1 MHFLN
6 QELSGND
13 MDISKI
19 QIGTTP
25 PWDINVIIEVPLGK
39 EPVKYEMDKESGALF
54 VDRIMHT
61 SMRYPCNYGFIPHTL
76 SEDGDP
82 IDVIVASNVAFISGS
97 VVRSRPIG
105 VLKMK
110 DEKGLDEK
118 ILAVPIDALHPYYTS
133 VKQYSDLP
141 DILLEQ
147 ISHFFTHYKDL
158 EADKWVELDGWE
170 NASAAVKFIEES
182 INRAKPVKL

>member
-1 MHFLN
+1 
-6 QELSGND
+6 

-19 QIGTTP
+19 PIGKAP

-39 EPVKYEMDKESGALF
+39 EPVKYEMDKASGALF

-76 SEDGDP
+76 SDDGDP

-97 VVRSRPIG
+97 IVRSRPIG

-110 DEKGLDEK
+110 DEKGIDEK

-133 VKQYSDLP
+133 IEQYSDLP
-141 DILLEQ
+141 DILLDQ

-158 EADKWVELDGWE
+158 EAGKWVKLDGWE
-170 NASAAVKFIEES
+170 NAEEAIRFIEES
-182 INRAKPVKL
+182 IIRAKTDKL

>member
-1 MHFLN
+1 
-6 QELSGND
+6 

-19 QIGTTP
+19 QIGTAP

-39 EPVKYEMDKESGALF
+39 EPVKYEMDKASGALF

-97 VVRSRPIG
+97 VVR
-105 VLKMK
+105 
-110 DEKGLDEK
+110 
-118 ILAVPIDALHPYYTS
+118 
-133 VKQYSDLP
+133 
-141 DILLEQ
+141 
-147 ISHFFTHYKDL
+147 
-158 EADKWVELDGWE
+158 
-170 NASAAVKFIEES
+170 
-182 INRAKPVKL
+182 

>member
-1 MHFLN
+1 
-6 QELSGND
+6 
-13 MDISKI
+13 MDINKI
-19 QIGTTP
+19 PIGTAP

-39 EPVKYEMDKESGALF
+39 EPVKYEMDKKSGGLF

-82 IDVIVASNVAFISGS
+82 IDVMVASNVAFISGCI
-97 VVRSRPIG
+97 VRSRPIG

-110 DEKGLDEK
+110 DEKGTDEK
-118 ILAVPIDALHPYYTS
+118 ILAVPVDTLHPYYTS
-133 VKQYSDLP
+133 IKQFSDLP
-141 DILLEQ
+141 KILLEQ

-158 EADKWVELDGWE
+158 EVGKWVKLDGWE
-170 NASAAVKFIEES
+170 NADEAIRFIGEA
-182 INRAKPVKL
+182 INRAEKNS

>member
-1 MHFLN
+1 M
-6 QELSGND
+6 
-13 MDISKI
+13 IP
-19 QIGTTP
+19 IGTMP

-39 EPVKYEMDKESGALF
+39 EPVKYEMNKESGALF

-110 DEKGLDEK
+110 DEKGIDEK
-118 ILAVPIDALHPYYTS
+118 ILTVPIDSLHPYYTNI
-133 VKQYSDLP
+133 KEYSDLP
-141 DILLEQ
+141 NILLEQ

-158 EADKWVELDGWE
+158 EAGKWVELGGWE
-170 NASAAVKFIEES
+170 GANKAVKFIEES
-182 INRAKPVKL
+182 ISRAENK

>member
-1 MHFLN
+1 
-6 QELSGND
+6 
-13 MDISKI
+13 MDINKI
-19 QIGTTP
+19 QIGTAP

-39 EPVKYEMDKESGALF
+39 EPVKYEMDKKSGALF

-82 IDVIVASNVAFISGS
+82 IDVIVASNLPFISGS
-97 VVRSRPIG
+97 IVRSRPIG

-110 DEKGLDEK
+110 DEKGIDEK
-118 ILAVPIDALHPYYTS
+118 ILAVPIDKLHPYYTNI
-133 VKQYSDLP
+133 KQYSDLP
-141 DILLEQ
+141 EILLDQ

-158 EADKWVELDGWE
+158 EAGKWVKLDGWE
-170 NASAAVKFIEES
+170 SVDEAVRFIEEA
-182 INRAKPVKL
+182 IDRAKTDKL

>member
-1 MHFLN
+1 
-6 QELSGND
+6 

-39 EPVKYEMDKESGALF
+39 EPVKYEMDKASGALF

-110 DEKGLDEK
+110 DEKGFDEK

-133 VKQYSDLP
+133 VKEYSDLP

-158 EADKWVELDGWE
+158 EADKWVKLDGWE
-170 NASAAVKFIEES
+170 NANTAVKFIEES
-182 INRAKPVKL
+182 INRAKTVKL